1 MRWPSGKASVCKT
14 DIRGFDSRPHLF
26 YENKPPQGGF
36 YFIPKS
42 SQKSYNTSMAK
53 RNIVQVEIKHI
64 PLDIEDEGLGV
75 VELTDLAGKV
85 ENYMQS
91 LDEID
96 TLKQA
101 LITALHFAAQA
112 YVKDQNEGGKRQE
125 EESRVSDLILKL
137 RGALETPNK

>member
-1 MRWPSGKASVCKT
+1 
-14 DIRGFDSRPHLF
+14 
-26 YENKPPQGGF
+26 
-36 YFIPKS
+36 
-42 SQKSYNTSMAK
+42 MAK
-53 RNIVQVEIKHI
+53 RNIVQIEIKHI

-75 VELTDLAGKV
+75 VELTDLAGQV
-85 ENYMQS
+85 ENYMNS

-101 LITALHFAAQA
+101 LMAALHFASQG

-137 RGALETPNK
+137 RGALETPHK

>member
-1 MRWPSGKASVCKT
+1 
-14 DIRGFDSRPHLF
+14 
-26 YENKPPQGGF
+26 
-36 YFIPKS
+36 
-42 SQKSYNTSMAK
+42 MAK

-75 VELTDLAGKV
+75 VELTDLAGQV
-85 ENYMQS
+85 ENYMRS

-101 LITALHFAAQA
+101 LMAALHFASQS

-137 RGALETPNK
+137 RGALETPHK

>member
-1 MRWPSGKASVCKT
+1 
-14 DIRGFDSRPHLF
+14 
-26 YENKPPQGGF
+26 
-36 YFIPKS
+36 
-42 SQKSYNTSMAK
+42 MAK

-75 VELTDLAGKV
+75 VELTDLAGRV
-85 ENYMQS
+85 ENYMRS

-101 LITALHFAAQA
+101 LMTALHFAAQV

-125 EESRVSDLILKL
+125 EESRVNDLILKL
-137 RGALETPNK
+137 RGELETPQK

>member
-1 MRWPSGKASVCKT
+1 
-14 DIRGFDSRPHLF
+14 
-26 YENKPPQGGF
+26 
-36 YFIPKS
+36 
-42 SQKSYNTSMAK
+42 MAK

-137 RGALETPNK
+137 RGALENTQK

>member
-1 MRWPSGKASVCKT
+1 
-14 DIRGFDSRPHLF
+14 
-26 YENKPPQGGF
+26 
-36 YFIPKS
+36 
-42 SQKSYNTSMAK
+42 MAK

-75 VELTDLAGKV
+75 VELTDLAGQV
-85 ENYMQS
+85 ENYMRS

-101 LITALHFAAQA
+101 LMAALHFASQA

-137 RGALETPNK
+137 RGALETPHK